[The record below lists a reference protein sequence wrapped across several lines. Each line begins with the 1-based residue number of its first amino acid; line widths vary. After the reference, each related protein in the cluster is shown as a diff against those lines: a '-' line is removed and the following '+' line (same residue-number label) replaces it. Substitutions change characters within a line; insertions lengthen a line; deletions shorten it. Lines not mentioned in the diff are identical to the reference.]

1 MASNDYKGQ
10 WIRERRNYLKGIGQY
25 YGSTYDPSHRTV
37 TKAAEPKKDVG
48 DRPHQSE
55 SSIKEYTIIFK
66 DGTRLTTPGESPKQ
80 LRAQYGAAK
89 PIESI
94 ERVRRKNKK

>member
-1 MASNDYKGQ
+1 MGKSAGMGKYYVRKDGTSIGVDSTD
-10 WIRERRNYLKGIGQY
+10 RR
-25 YGSTYDPSHRTV
+25 HRLV
-37 TKAAEPKKDVG
+37 TQAAEPRKDVG
-48 DRPHQSE
+48 DTKHQSE

-66 DGTRLTTPGESPKQ
+66 DGTRLTTTGESPKQ